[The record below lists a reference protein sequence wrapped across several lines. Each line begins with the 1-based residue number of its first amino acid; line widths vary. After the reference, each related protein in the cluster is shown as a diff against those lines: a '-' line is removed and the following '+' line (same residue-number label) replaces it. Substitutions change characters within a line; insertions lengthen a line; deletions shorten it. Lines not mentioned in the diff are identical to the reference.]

1 MEYKESIIGREHEQ
15 RLIKEYYDTPKAELI
30 AVYGRRRV
38 GKTYLIRQCFDDR
51 FDFRFTGL
59 FGTPRST
66 QLSLFKK
73 ELERYSGKRWNKPQN
88 WYDAFEELRDY
99 ISGLHKERIV
109 VFLDELPWM
118 DTPKSSFLSAFSYFW
133 NQWASAV
140 PGLKLFV
147 CGSATTWMLSKFI
160 GDKGGMHGRT
170 NRQIYL
176 RPFTLFET
184 EKLLQ
189 SKGIDW
195 NRYQIVE
202 AYMTMGGIPYYLDM
216 LENHLS
222 LNENIDLLFFHEGAI
237 LRTEYDFIFRSL
249 FKNSK
254 IYRAVVELLATRSS
268 GMSRAE
274 LLKALKL
281 EDSGDFTEVLD
292 NLCKCDFLRQ
302 YSAFE
307 KKSRDQM
314 YQLVDLFSL
323 FHLQFVEKSDGQD
336 AHFWSNM
343 LDNPKRRTWEGYAFE
358 QLCLHHVQQIK
369 QRLGISGI
377 LSEVCS
383 WTCKPFTDK
392 DGTEYK
398 GTQID
403 LLIDRHDATVNLCEM
418 KFSVDTYALDKDYA
432 ERLNTRKETFRT
444 VTGTK
449 KSLHTTMITTYGLK
463 QNKYSGI
470 VQREVT
476 MNDLFREEL

>member
-1 MEYKESIIGREHEQ
+1 
-15 RLIKEYYDTPKAELI
+15 
-30 AVYGRRRV
+30 
-38 GKTYLIRQCFDDR
+38 
-51 FDFRFTGL
+51 
-59 FGTPRST
+59 
-66 QLSLFKK
+66 
-73 ELERYSGKRWNKPQN
+73 
-88 WYDAFEELRDY
+88 
-99 ISGLHKERIV
+99 
-109 VFLDELPWM
+109 
-118 DTPKSSFLSAFSYFW
+118 
-133 NQWASAV
+133 
-140 PGLKLFV
+140 
-147 CGSATTWMLSKFI
+147 
-160 GDKGGMHGRT
+160 
-170 NRQIYL
+170 
-176 RPFTLFET
+176 
-184 EKLLQ
+184 
-189 SKGIDW
+189 
-195 NRYQIVE
+195 
-202 AYMTMGGIPYYLDM
+202 MTMGGIPYYLDM

-222 LNENIDLLFFHEGAI
+222 LNENIDLLFFREGAI

-358 QLCLHHVQQIK
+358 QVCLHHVQQIK

-383 WTCKPFTDK
+383 WTCKPFIDK

-476 MNDLFREEL
+476 MNDLFREEM